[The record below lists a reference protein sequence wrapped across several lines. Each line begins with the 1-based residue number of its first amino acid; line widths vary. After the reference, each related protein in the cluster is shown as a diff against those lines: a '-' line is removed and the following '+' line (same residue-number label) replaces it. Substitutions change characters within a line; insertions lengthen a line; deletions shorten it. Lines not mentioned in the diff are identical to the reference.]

1 VSITDEKR
9 ALRRRI
15 LSLRDALNADDIRER
30 SAQIARRVTGL
41 QCYRAA
47 RTRLLFASF
56 GSEVRTDALL
66 AEALASEVRLIL
78 PRVVGGHD
86 ELALHE
92 VVDFEAD
99 LAPGTWGI
107 PEPIA
112 ERCPEVAL
120 CEVDFILVPG
130 VAFDR
135 RGGRLGYSGGFYDRI
150 LRARLDLIESGAAVA
165 IGFALQIVD
174 RVPRHEG
181 DVLVPF
187 VVTEDE
193 LVASAT

>member
-1 VSITDEKR
+1 
-9 ALRRRI
+9 
-15 LSLRDALNADDIRER
+15 
-30 SAQIARRVTGL
+30 
-41 QCYRAA
+41 
-47 RTRLLFASF
+47 
-56 GSEVRTDALL
+56 VRTDALL
-66 AEALASEVRLIL
+66 AEALASEARLIL
-78 PRVVGGHD
+78 PRVARVRD
-86 ELALHE
+86 ELALHA
-92 VVDFEAD
+92 VADLEAD

-112 ERCPEVAL
+112 ERCAEVAL
-120 CEVDFILVPG
+120 GEVDFVLVPG

-135 RGGRLGYSGGFYDRI
+135 RGGRLGYGGGFYARI
-150 LRARLDLIESGAAVA
+150 LRARQDLVDSGAAVA
-165 IGFALQIVD
+165 VAFALQIVD

>member
-1 VSITDEKR
+1 VSITEEKR

-15 LSLRDALNADDIRER
+15 LSLRDALSADDMRER
-30 SAQIARRVTGL
+30 SAQIARRVTQL

-66 AEALASEVRLIL
+66 KETVASEARLIL
-78 PRVVGGHD
+78 PRVAGGRD
-86 ELALHE
+86 ELALYE
-92 VVDFEAD
+92 VADFEAD

-135 RGGRLGYSGGFYDRI
+135 RGGRLGYGGGFYDRI

-165 IGFALQIVD
+165 IAFALQIVD
-174 RVPRHEG
+174 RVPRRES
-181 DVLVPF
+181 DVLVPL
-187 VVTEDE
+187 VMTEDG
-193 LVASAT
+193 VAANGT

>member
-1 VSITDEKR
+1 MTISEEKQ

-15 LSLRDALNADDIRER
+15 LSLRDALSADDIRER
-30 SAQIARRVTGL
+30 SAQIARRVTQL

-66 AEALASEVRLIL
+66 AETLASEARLIL
-78 PRVVGGHD
+78 PRVERGRE
-86 ELALHE
+86 ELAFHE
-92 VVDFEAD
+92 VVDLDAD
-99 LAPGTWGI
+99 LAPGAWGI

-112 ERCPEVAL
+112 ERCPERAL
-120 CEVDFILVPG
+120 NEVDFILVPG

-135 RGGRLGYSGGFYDRI
+135 RGGRLGYGGGFYDRI
-150 LRARLDLIESGAAVA
+150 LRARQDLITDGAAVA
-165 IGFALQIVD
+165 VGFALQIVD

-181 DVLVPF
+181 DVLVPL

-193 LVASAT
+193 VLASAT

>member
-1 VSITDEKR
+1 MSITEEKR
-9 ALRRRI
+9 ALRRGV
-15 LSLRDALNADDIRER
+15 LALRDALSADEIRER
-30 SAQIARRVTGL
+30 SAQIARRVSQL

-66 AEALASEVRLIL
+66 EEALASEARLIL
-78 PRVVGGHD
+78 PRVARGRD

-92 VVDFEAD
+92 VADLEAD
-99 LAPGTWGI
+99 LAPGAWGI

-112 ERCPEVAL
+112 ERCPERAL
-120 CEVDFILVPG
+120 SEVDFILVPG

-135 RGGRLGYSGGFYDRI
+135 RGGRLGYGGGFYDRI

-165 IGFALQIVD
+165 VAFALQIVEQ
-174 RVPRHEG
+174 VPRREG

>member
-1 VSITDEKR
+1 MSITEEKR
-9 ALRRRI
+9 ALRRRV
-15 LSLRDALNADDIRER
+15 LALRDALSDEEIHQR
-30 SAQIARRVTGL
+30 SAEIARRVAEL
-41 QCYRAA
+41 ECYRAA

-66 AEALASEVRLIL
+66 TETLASEARLIL
-78 PRVVGGHD
+78 PRVARGRQD
-86 ELALHE
+86 LALHE
-92 VVDFEAD
+92 VADLQAD

-135 RGGRLGYSGGFYDRI
+135 RGGRLGYGGGFYDRI
-150 LRARLDLIESGAAVA
+150 LRARQDLVDSGAAVA
-165 IGFALQIVD
+165 VAFASQIVD
-174 RVPRHEG
+174 QVPRREG

-193 LVASAT
+193 IVASGT

>member
-1 VSITDEKR
+1 MSITEEKR

-15 LSLRDALNADDIRER
+15 LSLRDALSDDDIREG
-30 SAQIARRVTGL
+30 SAQIARRVSQL

-66 AEALASEVRLIL
+66 AETLASEARLIL
-78 PRVVGGHD
+78 PRVARGRD

-92 VVDFEAD
+92 VADLEAD
-99 LAPGTWGI
+99 LAPGAWGI

-112 ERCPEVAL
+112 ERCPERAL
-120 CEVDFILVPG
+120 SEVDFILVPG

-135 RGGRLGYSGGFYDRI
+135 RGGRLGYGGGFYDRI

-165 IGFALQIVD
+165 VAFALQIVD
-174 RVPRHEG
+174 RVPRHES
-181 DVLVPF
+181 DMLLPLVM
-187 VVTEDE
+187 TEDG
-193 LVASAT
+193 VTANRT